1 MTNFEKYKKE
11 ILEIENNFGR
21 IAMDRYKKRIRPCSE
36 LSCGD
41 CEFCDVY
48 CETNLFN
55 WLYEEYQEPS
65 VDWSKVAIDTK
76 VLVSQEGEHW
86 HKRYFA
92 KYENGKVLT
101 WLNGSTSWT
110 ADDITPM
117 QTKPYT
123 SWDYAKLAD
132 QNNQSGDTL

>member
-21 IAMDRYKKRIRPCSE
+21 IAMDRHKKRICPCSE

-65 VDWSKVAIDTK
+65 VDWSKVNVDAR
-76 VLVSQEGEHW
+76 VLVSNDGKHW
-86 HKRYFA
+86 YKRHFA
-92 KYENGKVLT
+92 EYKDDAIFV
-101 WLNGSTSWT
+101 WLDGR
-110 ADDITPM
+110 
-117 QTKPYT
+117 T
-123 SWDYAKLAD
+123 SWDENRTTIWNLVKLAD
-132 QNNQSGDTL
+132 